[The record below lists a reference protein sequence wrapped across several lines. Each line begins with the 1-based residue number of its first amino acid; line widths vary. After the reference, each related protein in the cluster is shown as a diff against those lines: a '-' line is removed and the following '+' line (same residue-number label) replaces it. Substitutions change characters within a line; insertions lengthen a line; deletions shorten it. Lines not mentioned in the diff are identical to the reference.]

1 MLNAL
6 AQILPFCKER
16 AVVIEAGTALA
27 AAALFVVAVAG
38 TAVANTGMADTTATG
53 KGTAD
58 EGSDDVVASL
68 TLSGTN
74 FIKTFFPCNLRQFAI
89 S

>member
-6 AQILPFCKER
+6 AQILPFCKAR

-27 AAALFVVAVAG
+27 A
-38 TAVANTGMADTTATG
+38 G

-58 EGSDDVVASL
+58 EGSDKVVASV
-68 TLSGTN
+68 TRSGTN
-74 FIKTFFPCNLRQFAI
+74 VI
-89 S
+89 